1 MTKTLKQFQNYKG
14 KPSPDGFP
22 ENDPPQLDPK
32 TGMHPQYGKNANR
45 YGKLDPISA
54 KAMARVKT
62 GDPETDASVQK
73 QAKQPK

>member
-1 MTKTLKQFQNYKG
+1 
-14 KPSPDGFP
+14 
-22 ENDPPQLDPK
+22 
-32 TGMHPQYGKNANR
+32 MHPRYGKNANR

-73 QAKQPK
+73 QAKKPK